1 MDEYSEMAEILF
13 EVSQK
18 ISDDEYVRL
27 CNLLKKI
34 KDKNEKKKEEG
45 IIYIYSNILQN
56 YYLNNNNEDQNIR
69 NIFTSYTIS

>member
-18 ISDDEYVRL
+18 ISDDEYIRL

-34 KDKNEKKKEEG
+34 KDKNEEKNEIKNDFTN
-45 IIYIYSNILQN
+45 IYFNLLRNHYI
-56 YYLNNNNEDQNIR
+56 NNN
-69 NIFTSYTIS
+69 